1 MAPTVIESGVHLI
14 LGGAR
19 SGKSKFAEDMVIAA
33 GGGTYIATG
42 RAWDDEMR
50 DRINHHKQRRGP
62 LWATI
67 EEPHDLCGVLSRLD
81 QHSEGPVLVDCL
93 TLWITNLMIN
103 EDNIDQEIDQ
113 LCDLLPRLALPV
125 LLVSNEVGFGIV
137 PENAMARAFRDHAG
151 RLHQRV
157 AALARRV
164 TLVVAGIPMTVK

>member
-1 MAPTVIESGVHLI
+1 MAPKVIENGVHLI

-42 RAWDDEMR
+42 RAWDDEMA
-50 DRINHHKQRRGP
+50 DRIAHHKQRRGP

-67 EEPHDLCGVLSRLD
+67 EEPHDLCGVLERLD
-81 QHSEGPVLVDCL
+81 QQSEGPVLVDCL
-93 TLWITNLMIN
+93 TLWLTNLMIG
-103 EDNIDQEIDQ
+103 EHDIEAEIER
-113 LCDLLPRLALPV
+113 LCALLPRLALPV

-151 RLHQRV
+151 RLHQRI
-157 AALARRV
+157 AALSRQV
-164 TLVVAGIPMTVK
+164 TLVVAGIPMSVK

>member
-1 MAPTVIESGVHLI
+1 MENGVHLV

-19 SGKSKFAEDMVIAA
+19 SGKSKFAEDLVVAA

-42 RAWDDEMR
+42 RAWDDEMVE
-50 DRINHHKQRRGP
+50 RINHHKQRRGS

-67 EEPHDLCGVLSRLD
+67 EEPLDLCAVLSRLD
-81 QHSEGPVLVDCL
+81 HDSEGPVLVDCL
-93 TLWITNLMIN
+93 TLWLTNLMIN

-151 RLHQRV
+151 RLHQRI
-157 AALARRV
+157 AALASRV
-164 TLVVAGIPMTVK
+164 TLVVAGIPMAVK